1 MENEILSKL
10 SDKEKIAIFDVA
22 LDQAKENSTTFS
34 SQIGSVINA
43 FMIKKKDEE
52 TMNMAPKGD
61 FANPFEMDMTPKS
74 EFVSEPF
81 EMNMAPK
88 PEFVSKPF
96 EMNMK
101 PKTETSSSDNYGGPF
116 LEPIDTQKIDINNN
130 INM

>member
-52 TMNMAPKGD
+52 TMNMAHKGD

-81 EMNMAPK
+81 EMNM
-88 PEFVSKPF
+88 
-96 EMNMK
+96 K
-101 PKTETSSSDNYGGPF
+101 PKTETSSSDNYSGPF